1 MLDFIDL
8 PDYFDRNK
16 FFNAFQTLETKALYA
31 YFRCNNS
38 TTFANLMR
46 KYFPDRPLGMPTA
59 EYVCGLI
66 EDERNFNKELGIEPS
81 MQQVKDTKIELVKP
95 QQDIKAS
102 KTFMKTTGG
111 EPDPSMQQSLDVPK
125 RTKITFGSSK
135 VDEWDKPVIVPQ
147 PRIRTELDIWTSKQL
162 FKDAGRTAQ
171 NLWLKA
177 GHPDPNLET
186 EDAPYDEE
194 HVFTNLS

>member
-46 KYFPDRPLGMPTA
+46 KYFPDRPLGMSTA
-59 EYVCGLI
+59 EYVCDLL
-66 EDERNFNKELGIEPS
+66 EDERNFNKELGFDPS
-81 MQQVKDTKIELVKP
+81 TQQVKDTKIESVKP

-102 KTFMKTTGG
+102 KPFMKTTGG
-111 EPDPSMQQSLDVPK
+111 EPDPSMQHSLDVPK
-125 RTKITFGSSK
+125 RTEITLGSSK
-135 VDEWDKPVIVPQ
+135 VDEWDKPTTVAT
-147 PRIRTELDIWTSKQL
+147 PRIRTLQDIEISQIYWKQ
-162 FKDAGRTAQ
+162 AGRTAQ
-171 NLWLKA
+171 NQWLKA
-177 GHPDPNLET
+177 GHPDPKLET
-186 EDAPYDEE
+186 EENPYVETD
-194 HVFTNLS
+194 VFSNLS